1 VQMFLTQTTAGPAG
15 VPWLD
20 SSRIDVDDLADVRTL
35 RLGNDLMIEGY
46 VHRPR

>member
-1 VQMFLTQTTAGPAG
+1 MFMTPTLAGEAG

-20 SSRIDVDDLADVRTL
+20 SSRIEVDDLYDVRTL
-35 RLGNDLMIEGY
+35 RLGEDLMIEGY